1 MSTIAPGGGAA
12 SAAQNSNTATRQK
25 IYEKQTAA
33 SKAKQVGSVSNPTG
47 NIDEK
52 AMQNRHNPG
61 WFARPEKFT
70 HDRPSTNSQTRGV
83 SNQQRGMSSS
93 HTEGQGQGHR
103 SPIGYATTPA
113 AVNQD
118 SASHLHIYEDGTPSG
133 GVSSPGG
140 LTLLNADALH
150 QIQANY
156 GSQQQLPEDH
166 SSGFLSMPLDSA
178 SQ

>member
-1 MSTIAPGGGAA
+1 MSTNAPGGGAP
-12 SAAQNSNTATRQK
+12 AAQNSNSATRQK

-33 SKAKQVGSVSNPTG
+33 SKAKQVGSSTNSTG

-70 HDRPSTNSQTRGV
+70 HDRPSSNSQPRGV

-103 SPIGYATTPA
+103 SPIGSVTMPAAA

-118 SASHLHIYEDGTPSG
+118 SASQLHIYEDGTPSV
-133 GVSSPGG
+133 GVSSPGN
-140 LTLLNADALH
+140 LVLLSADAL
-150 QIQANY
+150 Q
-156 GSQQQLPEDH
+156 
-166 SSGFLSMPLDSA
+166 
-178 SQ
+178 